1 MPSEEF
7 QDPSC
12 SWQKPSQC
20 SCAGSHWNEGELD
33 TPITERNIFGYET
46 LSTHKYL
53 KDRLLCELTVVVIN
67 RYMQEFGFTIPKR
80 DIIVNDVRVR
90 GCGHSKTS
98 VTHHL
103 SHSSALP
110 PVKKVSRVVHHAV
123 VYTLYFF
130 SLLPSLD
137 SDLTLYT
144 LTSVCIFSI
153 LFIIFFLRCWQGGFV

>member
-1 MPSEEF
+1 
-7 QDPSC
+7 
-12 SWQKPSQC
+12 
-20 SCAGSHWNEGELD
+20 
-33 TPITERNIFGYET
+33 
-46 LSTHKYL
+46 
-53 KDRLLCELTVVVIN
+53 
-67 RYMQEFGFTIPKR
+67 MQEFGFTIPKR

-103 SHSSALP
+103 SHSSVLP
-110 PVKKVSRVVHHAV
+110 PVKKVSKVMHHAV

-144 LTSVCIFSI
+144 VRHILLKMLTRRICLTIKSFFS
-153 LFIIFFLRCWQGGFV
+153 W